1 MEKEI
6 SIMSLEVQNEMDVM
20 LAHRRGMQFAKYSG
34 LSLSEQTRFATAVS
48 EICRNSLE
56 YAMQG
61 IIKFSIVQNNASN
74 YLLAVIKDE
83 GEGIFNLPEILERN
97 PQSYKGRGLGIVYAR
112 RLSDNFK
119 ITSTQK
125 GTTVHIQKN
134 IPVKASIPS
143 KVVIDGWIKHL
154 EKEPVISAYE
164 ELKMRNM
171 QLVELSEE
179 LKANAAMVE
188 KQMVEIKKLNE
199 QLSKSNER
207 MKEFTYAI
215 SHDLKT
221 PLSSLKLSSAYME
234 NNPTATDI
242 LIYQGIVS
250 RSVNRLD
257 RTIQSLIEII
267 DLQNQDHHVIKE
279 LAFETLF
286 SETIDEYEQFIKE
299 SGAKIETD
307 FSAAP
312 RIAYIEGHLHSLFHN
327 LLSNSLKY
335 KDEKRKLKVR
345 VATKMTTRKIIL
357 TFSDNGMG
365 MDMEKIKDRL
375 FMPFTRF
382 SAQVEGKGIGL
393 FLIKSMVESN
403 GGSVAV
409 DSNVGNGTTFTFSL
423 VPYKLGDQIIIKK
436 DEE

>member
-1 MEKEI
+1 MT
-6 SIMSLEVQNEMDVM
+6 LDVQNEMEVM

-56 YAMQG
+56 YAIQG
-61 IIKFSIVQNNASN
+61 IITYSIVQNNASN

-83 GEGIFNLPEILERN
+83 GKGISNLSEIMERD
-97 PQSYKGRGLGIVYAR
+97 PQSYKGRGLGLVYAR

-125 GTTVHIQKN
+125 GTIVHIQKN
-134 IPVKASIPS
+134 IPAKTSMPS
-143 KVVIDGWIKHL
+143 KLVIEGWIKHL

-188 KQMVEIKKLNE
+188 KQMVEIKKLNV
-199 QLSKSNER
+199 QLSRSNER

-221 PLSSLKLSSAYME
+221 PLSSLKISSAYME
-234 NNPTATDI
+234 KNSTATDI
-242 LIYQGIVS
+242 HIYHAIVS

-257 RTIQSLIEII
+257 KTIQSLIEII
-267 DLQNQDHHVIKE
+267 DLQNENQQIIKK
-279 LAFETLF
+279 LAFETLLGE
-286 SETIDEYEQFIKE
+286 SIEEYEQIINE

-307 FSAAP
+307 FSTAP
-312 RIAYIEGHLHSLFHN
+312 GITYIEGHLQSLFHN

-335 KDEKRKLKVR
+335 KDQKRKLKIR
-345 VATKMTTRKIIL
+345 VATKIGSRKIIL
-357 TFSDNGMG
+357 TFSDNGVG
-365 MDMEKIKDRL
+365 MDMDKVKDRL
-375 FMPFTRF
+375 FVPFNRF
-382 SAQVEGKGIGL
+382 SGQVEGKGIGL
-393 FLIKSMVESN
+393 YLIKSMVESN

-409 DSNVGNGTTFTFSL
+409 DSKPGQGTTFTFSL
-423 VPYKLGDQIIIKK
+423 IPYKLTDQVRIKK

>member
-6 SIMSLEVQNEMDVM
+6 LIMTLDVQNEMDVM

-48 EICRNSLE
+48 EICRNTLE
-56 YAMQG
+56 YAIHG
-61 IIKFSIVQNNASN
+61 NIKFSIGQNKATN

-83 GEGIFNLPEILERN
+83 GKGISHLQEILERD
-97 PQSYKGRGLGIVYAR
+97 PQSYKGRGLGLVYAR
-112 RLSDNFK
+112 RLSDIFK

-143 KVVIDGWIKHL
+143 KIVIDGWLKHL

-179 LKANAAMVE
+179 LKANSNMVE
-188 KQMVEIKKLNE
+188 KQMVEIKKLNV
-199 QLSKSNER
+199 QLSRSNER

-234 NNPTATDI
+234 SNPTATDL
-242 LIYQGIVS
+242 LIYHGIVS

-267 DLQNQDHHVIKE
+267 DLQNENQQIIKE
-279 LAFETLF
+279 LVFERLF
-286 SETIDEYEQFIKE
+286 SDTIEEYEQFIKD

-307 FSAAP
+307 FSTAP
-312 RIAYIEGHLHSLFHN
+312 EITYIEGHLQSLFHN

-335 KDEKRKLKVR
+335 KDEKRKLKIR
-345 VATKMTTRKIIL
+345 VATKTTSRKIVL
-357 TFSDNGMG
+357 TFSDNGVG
-365 MDMEKIKDRL
+365 MDMDKVKDRL
-375 FMPFTRF
+375 FVPFNRF
-382 SAQVEGKGIGL
+382 SGQVEGKGIGL
-393 FLIKSMVESN
+393 YLIKSMIESN

-409 DSNVGNGTTFTFSL
+409 DSNVGSGTTFTFSL
-423 VPYKLGDQIIIKK
+423 IPYKLTDQAITKK
-436 DEE
+436 NEE

>member
-1 MEKEI
+1 
-6 SIMSLEVQNEMDVM
+6 MDVM

-83 GEGIFNLPEILERN
+83 GEGILNLPEILERN

-134 IPVKASIPS
+134 IPVKSSMPS

-286 SETIDEYEQFIKE
+286 SETIYDY
-299 SGAKIETD
+299 
-307 FSAAP
+307 
-312 RIAYIEGHLHSLFHN
+312 
-327 LLSNSLKY
+327 
-335 KDEKRKLKVR
+335 
-345 VATKMTTRKIIL
+345 
-357 TFSDNGMG
+357 
-365 MDMEKIKDRL
+365 
-375 FMPFTRF
+375 
-382 SAQVEGKGIGL
+382 
-393 FLIKSMVESN
+393 
-403 GGSVAV
+403 
-409 DSNVGNGTTFTFSL
+409 
-423 VPYKLGDQIIIKK
+423 
-436 DEE
+436 

>member
-1 MEKEI
+1 
-6 SIMSLEVQNEMDVM
+6 
-20 LAHRRGMQFAKYSG
+20 MQFAKFSG
-34 LSLSEQTRFATAVS
+34 LKSSEQTRFATAVS

-56 YAMQG
+56 YAVLG
-61 IIKFSIVQNNASN
+61 IIKFSLVQNKGRN

-83 GEGIFNLPEILERN
+83 GKGISNLSNILERN
-97 PQSYKGRGLGIVYAR
+97 PQSYKGRGLGLVYAR
-112 RLSDNFK
+112 RLSDDFK

-134 IPVKASIPS
+134 LPVKAPIPG
-143 KVVIDGWIKHL
+143 KLVIDGWIKHL
-154 EKEPVISAYE
+154 EKEPVDLAYE

-179 LKANAAMVE
+179 LKANGTMVE
-188 KQMVEIKKLNE
+188 KQMEEIKKLNDR
-199 QLSKSNER
+199 LSKSNER

-215 SHDLKT
+215 SHDLEII
-221 PLSSLKLSSAYME
+221 LSSLKLSSAYME

-267 DLQNQDHHVIKE
+267 DLQNQNQQIIKE

-286 SETIDEYEQFIKE
+286 SQTVEDYEQFIEE
-299 SGAKIETD
+299 SGTKIETD
-307 FSAAP
+307 SSAAAG
-312 RIAYIEGHLHSLFHN
+312 ITYIEGHLQSLFHN

-335 KDEKRKLKVR
+335 KDEKRKLKIQ
-345 VATKMTTRKIIL
+345 VATKTTARKTIL

-365 MDMEKIKDRL
+365 MEIWRKRKIACLCHLIVFQDKLKEK
-375 FMPFTRF
+375 
-382 SAQVEGKGIGL
+382 V
-393 FLIKSMVESN
+393 
-403 GGSVAV
+403 
-409 DSNVGNGTTFTFSL
+409 
-423 VPYKLGDQIIIKK
+423 
-436 DEE
+436 

>member
-1 MEKEI
+1 METEI
-6 SIMSLEVQNEMDVM
+6 TIMTLDVQNEMDVM

-61 IIKFSIVQNNASN
+61 IINFSIGQNKANN

-83 GEGIFNLPEILERN
+83 GKGISNLPEILERN
-97 PQSYKGRGLGIVYAR
+97 PQSYKGRGLGLVYAR
-112 RLSDNFK
+112 RLSDIFK

-134 IPVKASIPS
+134 ILSKTSIPS
-143 KVVIDGWIKHL
+143 KLVIEGWIKHL
-154 EKEPVISAYE
+154 DKEPVISAYE

-179 LKANAAMVE
+179 LKANGAMVE
-188 KQMVEIKKLNE
+188 KQMVEIKKLND
-199 QLSKSNER
+199 QLSTSNER

-242 LIYQGIVS
+242 LIYQGIVT

-267 DLQNQDHHVIKE
+267 DLQNQNQQIIKE
-279 LAFETLF
+279 LTFETLF
-286 SETIDEYEQFIKE
+286 HESLEEYEQFIKE
-299 SGAKIETD
+299 SGAKIEMD
-307 FSAAP
+307 FSTAP
-312 RIAYIEGHLHSLFHN
+312 GITYIEGHLQSLFHN

-335 KDEKRKLKVR
+335 KDEKRKLKIR
-345 VATKMTTRKIIL
+345 VATKTGSKKIIL

-365 MDMEKIKDRL
+365 MDMEKVKDRL
-375 FMPFTRF
+375 FVPFNRF
-382 SAQVEGKGIGL
+382 SGQVEGKGIGL
-393 FLIKSMVESN
+393 YLIKSMIESN

-409 DSNVGNGTTFTFSL
+409 DSDPGKGTTFTFSL
-423 VPYKLGDQIIIKK
+423 IPYKLTDQEITKS
-436 DEE
+436 